1 MSEIFS
7 IVIWDY
13 DTARIAAIDRNLH
26 LALKELG
33 LEASVNSLNEPP
45 LMSRQGLVG
54 KEPVL
59 EIDGKYWMWKP
70 NEVIPKEACMTLLGN
85 LVGQSGTECSK
96 K

>member
-1 MSEIFS
+1 MPNILS

-26 LALKELG
+26 LALKDLG
-33 LEASVNSLNEPP
+33 VDARVTSLNEPP
-45 LMSRQGLVG
+45 LMSREGLVG

-70 NEVIPKEACMTLLGN
+70 NEVIPKDACLTLLGN
-85 LVGQSGTECSK
+85 LLGRNGAAWSK